1 VLTPAAGPSSNA
13 NAVVPQQ
20 DGIMAGGVTPA
31 RSGGGS
37 QEFLSLGTAGTG
49 GIYYPLGGAIASR
62 LSIAD
67 AARQYTAEVSGGSV
81 ENVNRVA
88 SGQMDLAMAIA
99 STMYQAQRGEGDF
112 ANALSELRAIAP
124 LYANVTHI
132 LVPASSPAQSVSDF
146 RGMRVSVGAAGSGT
160 EQLAR
165 HVLAAHGLTYEDL
178 NPQYLSFAE
187 SSSALRDGAIDAAII
202 SVGYPAAA
210 VLEATTTSDMRLI
223 GFSDQVLGEMYEEHP
238 YYSEGLIPVGA
249 YRGVEAPVKTLAV
262 MNWVFALE
270 GLSEDVVTT
279 LLNIFE
285 NDRASLEQVHDMA
298 KQIDLGNLSS
308 APIPL
313 HPAVERWIDLR

>member
-1 VLTPAAGPSSNA
+1 
-13 NAVVPQQ
+13 
-20 DGIMAGGVTPA
+20 
-31 RSGGGS
+31 
-37 QEFLSLGTAGTG
+37 
-49 GIYYPLGGAIASR
+49 
-62 LSIAD
+62 
-67 AARQYTAEVSGGSV
+67 
-81 ENVNRVA
+81 
-88 SGQMDLAMAIA
+88 MAIA

>member
-1 VLTPAAGPSSNA
+1 
-13 NAVVPQQ
+13 
-20 DGIMAGGVTPA
+20 
-31 RSGGGS
+31 
-37 QEFLSLGTAGTG
+37 
-49 GIYYPLGGAIASR
+49 
-62 LSIAD
+62 
-67 AARQYTAEVSGGSV
+67 
-81 ENVNRVA
+81 
-88 SGQMDLAMAIA
+88 
-99 STMYQAQRGEGDF
+99 
-112 ANALSELRAIAP
+112 
-124 LYANVTHI
+124 
-132 LVPASSPAQSVSDF
+132 
-146 RGMRVSVGAAGSGT
+146 
-160 EQLAR
+160 
-165 HVLAAHGLTYEDL
+165 LAAHGLTYEDL